1 MKDQRKTEIKVGITV
16 LVSIIIFLWVLGW
29 AKNITVNS
37 GRKIVDVEFASVAGL
52 EIGDPVTIN
61 GVRKG
66 YVDDIN
72 IKNGK
77 VFVLVNLDSDS
88 ILKEDATFS
97 IMMLDLMGGKKVE
110 VNPGIAERELDYSKT
125 QKGETLG
132 DVASAMATLG
142 NVQSDLIDVIKEV
155 KTSLTYL
162 NKTLADK
169 SFEEDLKASVNNLR
183 ILTHNLNS
191 VINDNKDDINKLLK
205 SGNELTESV
214 NSFISDNKDSLQQT
228 LSSLKET
235 LERSKT
241 LISNV
246 NNFMMKID
254 KGENNLG
261 KALNDEAM
269 MNDLKTS
276 IQNLKELS
284 KILLEQLKGKGLK
297 VDADVDLF

>member
-142 NVQSDLIDVIKEV
+142 NVQGDLIDVIKEV

-214 NSFISDNKDSLQQT
+214 NSFISDNKDSIQQT

-261 KALNDEAM
+261 KALNDEEM

-276 IQNLKELS
+276 VQNLKDLS
-284 KILLEQLKGKGLK
+284 NLLLEQLQNKGLK
-297 VDADVDLF
+297 VDAKIHLF

>member
-88 ILKEDATFS
+88 ILKEDAAFS

-214 NSFISDNKDSLQQT
+214 NSFISDNKDSIQQT

-261 KALNDEAM
+261 KALNDEEM

-276 IQNLKELS
+276 VQNLKDLS
-284 KILLEQLKGKGLK
+284 NLLLEQLQNKGLK
-297 VDADVDLF
+297 VDAKIHLF